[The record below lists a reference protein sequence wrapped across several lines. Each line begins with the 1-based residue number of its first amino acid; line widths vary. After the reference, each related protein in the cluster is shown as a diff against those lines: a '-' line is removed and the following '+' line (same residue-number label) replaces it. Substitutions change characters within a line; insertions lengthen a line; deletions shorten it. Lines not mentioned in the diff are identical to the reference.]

1 MNLQVKNLSPNDR
14 PDGEGSKQMDNDSDI
29 KVKQKTLK
37 GISTLARNRS
47 QFWPKK
53 QNVQY
58 FIHFFNL
65 GYRLL
70 EFNGRSSC

>member
-37 GISTLARNRS
+37 GISTQPRNRS
-47 QFWPKK
+47 QASIEPIT
-53 QNVQY
+53 Q
-58 FIHFFNL
+58 
-65 GYRLL
+65 
-70 EFNGRSSC
+70 